1 MNTLKNEII
10 PMFSVP
16 LGVAHN
22 ASHKELNQKLAQ
34 LFRKH
39 AENSQVDQH
48 GFVNKNKQVFES
60 SFDLFD
66 WKDDCVQ
73 ELQKFCWGQL
83 YQLIGTLN
91 QYDIDT
97 LKKLHI
103 ASESW
108 YHITSKGGYFGIHN
122 HPMASWSGVYCVSA
136 GDKVEGDTD
145 SGGLNF
151 ISPQISTTS
160 FIDKSCSNMRGQ
172 FSRGNKLIHL
182 QEGQLVLFPSWLLHE
197 VKPYFGDSERITV
210 AFNCWFKYSG

>member
-1 MNTLKNEII
+1 MNTIKNEII

-16 LGVAHN
+16 LGVSYISEN
-22 ASHKELNQKLAQ
+22 TNLNKKLAE
-34 LFRKH
+34 LFMSKE
-39 AENSQVDQH
+39 ASSETDQH
-48 GFVNKNKQVFES
+48 GFVKKNRQVFES
-60 SFDLFD
+60 SFDLFN
-66 WKDDCVQ
+66 WKNDCVQ

-91 QYDIDT
+91 QYDVDT

-103 ASESW
+103 ACESW
-108 YHITSKGGYFGIHN
+108 YHITRKGGYFGIHN

-136 GDKVEGDTD
+136 GDKVEGDPD

-160 FIDKSCSNMRGQ
+160 FIDKSCSRLGGQ
-172 FSRGNKLIHL
+172 FSRGNKIIHL

-197 VKPYFGDSERITV
+197 VKPYFGESERITV
-210 AFNCWFKYSG
+210 AFNAWFKYSG

>member
-1 MNTLKNEII
+1 MNTPKNEII

-16 LGVAHN
+16 LGVAYH
-22 ASHKELNQKLAQ
+22 SEHKELNEKLAE
-34 LFRKH
+34 LFRQK
-39 AENSQVDQH
+39 AANSKIDQH

-60 SFDLFD
+60 TFDLFN

-91 QYDIDT
+91 QYNLDT
-97 LKKLHI
+97 LRRLHI

-108 YHITSKGGYFGIHN
+108 YHITKKGGYFGIHN
-122 HPMASWSGVYCVSA
+122 HPMASWSGVYCVAA
-136 GDKVEGDTD
+136 GDKTAGEPD
-145 SGGLNF
+145 SGALNF
-151 ISPQISTTS
+151 ISPLVSTTS
-160 FIDKSCSNMRGQ
+160 FIDKACSNLGGQ
-172 FSRGNKLIHL
+172 FNRGNKMIHL